1 MYARIDSS
9 NSIIKYPYTETDLRN
24 ENPNTSF
31 SADTL
36 SNIGIVSDVVSVQ
49 PIDRPTKPGWH
60 TIEKSPVMD
69 GDVWKQ
75 SWELKV
81 KDVGELRS
89 DEITAVPSPF
99 QEGYVAHEGTPELDG
114 DVWKQTWNQVENDW
128 HMNRVISY
136 GDWEAQIEFITE
148 NGLEAWQ
155 SKVAEIKSKY
165 PKS

>member
-9 NSIIKYPYTETDLRN
+9 NNIIKYPYTAIDLKK

-31 SADTL
+31 AVDTL
-36 SNIGIVSDVVSVQ
+36 ANLDKVSDVVSVQ
-49 PIDRPTKPGWH
+49 PVDRPTKLGWH
-60 TIEKSPVMD
+60 TIEKSPIMD

-81 KDVGELRS
+81 KDVGELKR
-89 DEITAVPSPF
+89 DEITSVAAPF
-99 QEGYVAHEGTPELDG
+99 QEGHVAYEGTPELDG

-136 GDWEAQIEFITE
+136 GDPQEQIEFITE

-155 SKVAEIKSKY
+155 SKVADIKAKY